1 VSDLQKAYELEELQY
16 SRLINEA
23 NRDEEHQIAAF
34 KAQMGTRGTLLSGGT
49 VKGIIQI
56 RAEKAKRLIDERI
69 KIRKTLVAEFP
80 ELGSEKSLAELMT
93 RLDESVRNAFVG
105 AIELLPPTLRSV
117 STHVADRERYRLSIA
132 VRTEIEI
139 LKREIVLNLHLSKP
153 EAPAVSVTT
162 TGSGSIVNLGT
173 IHGNVQQAINNVQQ
187 HGYQELAGRLE
198 QLARAINDSQELGG
212 EKRKLYLEQ
221 VEFIAEQTAK
231 SEETRIKTGSAV
243 AGIFCGLQATLQT
256 VANAAQIL
264 AVLGP
269 ELAKHFSLPW
279 PF

>member
-1 VSDLQKAYELEELQY
+1 MSDLQKAYELENLQC

-23 NRDEEHQIAAF
+23 NREEEHQIASI
-34 KAQMGTRGTLLSGGT
+34 KAKMAARGTLLSGGT

-93 RLDESVRNAFVG
+93 RLDESLRNAFVG
-105 AIELLPPTLRSV
+105 AIELLPPRVRSV
-117 STHVADRERYRLSIA
+117 GTHIAERERYRLSAA

-139 LKREIVLNLHLSKP
+139 LKREIGLSLHITR
-153 EAPAVSVTT
+153 PAASTVSVIT
-162 TGSGSIVNLGT
+162 SGGGAIVNLGI
-173 IHGNVQQAINNVQQ
+173 IHGNVQQAINNVQR
-187 HGYQELAGRLE
+187 HGYEELAGRLE
-198 QLARAINDSQELGG
+198 RLARAINDSEELGD
-212 EKRKLYLEQ
+212 KRKMYLEQ
-221 VEFIAEQTAK
+221 VEFIAAHTAEP
-231 SEETRIKTGSAV
+231 EEARKKTRSAV
-243 AGIFCGLQATLQT
+243 AGIFCGLQVTLQT

-264 AVLGP
+264 SVLGP
-269 ELAKHFSLPW
+269 ELAKHFALPW